1 MSEPGSPRP
10 VDETMLHAYL
20 DGELD
25 TAGRAEVEQWLARHP
40 DDAARLAAYGRQKAA
55 LHAAFD
61 RVTEETVPTRLLQ
74 AARRRRRTLA
84 PWARIAAAIA
94 LILAGAAAG
103 WFGRGYVAGPNRAV
117 TLAERAI
124 GAHVIYTAEV
134 RHAVE
139 VTSAEEEHLV
149 RWLSRRL
156 GQPLKLPDLRPVG
169 FRCMGGRLLP
179 DDGRPAAQ
187 FMYEDETG
195 RRLTL
200 YLRVIPDG
208 RDTAFRFVHERDVS
222 AFYWIDGKFGYALTA
237 NLPRDRLL
245 QVATAVY
252 EAGPK

>member
-1 MSEPGSPRP
+1 MSDPGSPRQ
-10 VDETMLHAYL
+10 VDETMLHAFI

-25 TAGRAEVEQWLARHP
+25 AASRAEVEQWLARHP
-40 DDAARLAAYGRQKAA
+40 EDAARLAAYGRQKAA

-74 AARRRRRTLA
+74 AARRRRHAT
-84 PWARIAAAIA
+84 PWLRVAAA
-94 LILAGAAAG
+94 LVLVLAGAAAG
-103 WFGRGYVAGPNRAV
+103 WVGRGFVSGPNRAA

-134 RHAVE
+134 RHPVE

-187 FMYEDETG
+187 FMYEDDTG

-200 YLRVIPDG
+200 YLRVMPEG

-222 AFYWIDGKFGYALTA
+222 AFYWVDGKFGYALTA
-237 NLPRDRLL
+237 NLPRERLL

>member
-1 MSEPGSPRP
+1 MSDPSSSRP
-10 VDETMLHAYL
+10 VGETMLHAYL

-25 TAGRAEVEQWLARHP
+25 AAGRGEVEQWLARHP
-40 DDAARLAAYGRQKAA
+40 EDAARLAAYGRQKAA

-61 RVTEETVPTRLLQ
+61 HVAEETVPTRLLH
-74 AARRRRRTLA
+74 AARRRRHAASWLRA
-84 PWARIAAAIA
+84 AAAIV

-103 WFGRGYVAGPNRAV
+103 WFGRDLMTGRNQAA
-117 TLAERAI
+117 TLADRAI
-124 GAHVIYTAEV
+124 GAHVVYAAEV
-134 RHAVE
+134 RHPVE

-187 FMYEDETG
+187 FMYEDESG

-200 YLRVIPDG
+200 YLRVMPEG
-208 RDTAFRFVHERDVS
+208 RDTAFRFVQERDVS
-222 AFYWIDGKFGYALTA
+222 AFYWVDGKFGYALTA
-237 NLPRDRLL
+237 NLPRERLL